1 MADPDDKP
9 ARAELVA
16 ARDDLRRQ
24 IALLA
29 TPSRSYDQILNEGMI
44 DKLKNMVREIDEIL
58 AGSSHT

>member
-1 MADPDDKP
+1 MADPDDQP